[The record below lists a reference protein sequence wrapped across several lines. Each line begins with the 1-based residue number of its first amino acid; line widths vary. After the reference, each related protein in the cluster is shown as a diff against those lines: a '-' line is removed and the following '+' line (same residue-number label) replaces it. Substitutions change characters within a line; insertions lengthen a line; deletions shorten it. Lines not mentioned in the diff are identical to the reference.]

1 MPGKS
6 SRVTLQFNDYDFRHK
21 KALQILKSRPR
32 HMTEMIVDA
41 ILHYVVCPD
50 AGRDM
55 SRDWIRSILKEELA
69 SMLPD
74 IGKSVAPA
82 AQTVDKT
89 SILDE
94 DMADLGDVMG
104 MFRRSDQS

>member
-6 SRVTLQFNDYDFRHK
+6 SRVTLKFNDYDFRHK
-21 KALQILKSRPR
+21 KALQIIKSRPR
-32 HMTEMIVDA
+32 HMTELIVDA
-41 ILHYVVCPD
+41 ILHYIVCPD

-55 SRDWIRSILKEELA
+55 SREWIRSVLKEELA
-69 SMLPD
+69 TMLPD
-74 IGKSVAPA
+74 ISRRVAPA
-82 AQTVDKT
+82 AQTTGKT
-89 SILDE
+89 AIRDE

>member
-6 SRVTLQFNDYDFRHK
+6 SRVTLKFNDYDFRHK

-32 HMTEMIVDA
+32 HMTELIVDA
-41 ILHYVVCPD
+41 ILHYIVCPD

-55 SRDWIRSILKEELA
+55 SREWIRSVLKEELA
-69 SMLPD
+69 TMLPD
-74 IGKSVAPA
+74 ISRRVAPV
-82 AQTVDKT
+82 AQTTDKT
-89 SILDE
+89 AIRDE
-94 DMADLGDVMG
+94 DMADLGDVMD

>member
-32 HMTEMIVDA
+32 HMTELIVDA

-50 AGRDM
+50 AGTEM
-55 SRDWIRSILKEELA
+55 SREWIRGILKEELA
-69 SMLPD
+69 AMLPD
-74 IGKSVAPA
+74 IHKNVTPA
-82 AQTVDKT
+82 IQATDKT
-89 SILDE
+89 LIRDE

>member
-1 MPGKS
+1 MSGKS

-89 SILDE
+89 SIRDE

>member
-1 MPGKS
+1 MSGKS

-89 SILDE
+89 AIRDE

>member
-32 HMTEMIVDA
+32 HMTELIVDA
-41 ILHYVVCPD
+41 ILHYIVCPD

-55 SRDWIRSILKEELA
+55 SREWIRSVLKEELA
-69 SMLPD
+69 AMLPD
-74 IGKSVAPA
+74 ISRRVEPA
-82 AQTVDKT
+82 AQTTDKT
-89 SILDE
+89 AIRDE
-94 DMADLGDVMG
+94 DMADLGDVMD

>member
-32 HMTEMIVDA
+32 HMTELIVDA

-89 SILDE
+89 LIRDE
-94 DMADLGDVMG
+94 DMADLGNVMG

>member
-6 SRVTLQFNDYDFRHK
+6 SRVTLKFNDYDFRHK
-21 KALQILKSRPR
+21 KALQILKSQPR

-50 AGRDM
+50 AGKDM
-55 SRDWIRSILKEELA
+55 SREWIRSILKEELA
-69 SMLPD
+69 TMLQD
-74 IGKSVAPA
+74 ISRRVAPT
-82 AQTVDKT
+82 AQTTGKT
-89 SILDE
+89 AIRDE

>member
-6 SRVTLQFNDYDFRHK
+6 SRVTLKFNDYDFRHK

-32 HMTEMIVDA
+32 HMTELIVDA
-41 ILHYVVCPD
+41 ILHYIVCPD

-55 SRDWIRSILKEELA
+55 SREWIRSVLKEELA
-69 SMLPD
+69 AMLPD
-74 IGKSVAPA
+74 IGRRVAPA
-82 AQTVDKT
+82 AETTDKT
-89 SILDE
+89 AIRDE
-94 DMADLGDVMG
+94 DMADLGDVMD

>member
-1 MPGKS
+1 MSGKS

-32 HMTEMIVDA
+32 HMTELIVDA

-55 SRDWIRSILKEELA
+55 SREWIRSILKEELA
-69 SMLPD
+69 AMLPD

-82 AQTVDKT
+82 AQTADKT
-89 SILDE
+89 AIRDE

>member
-1 MPGKS
+1 MSGKS

-50 AGRDM
+50 AGTEM
-55 SRDWIRSILKEELA
+55 SREWIRGILKEELA
-69 SMLPD
+69 SMIPD
-74 IGKSVAPA
+74 LRQAAMPA
-82 AQTVDKT
+82 AADKPL
-89 SILDE
+89 IRDE

>member
-32 HMTEMIVDA
+32 HMTELIVDA

-55 SRDWIRSILKEELA
+55 SREWIRSILKEELA
-69 SMLPD
+69 AMLPD
-74 IGKSVAPA
+74 IHKDVAPA
-82 AQTVDKT
+82 VQATDKPL
-89 SILDE
+89 IRDE

-104 MFRRSDQS
+104 MFRRGDQA

>member
-6 SRVTLQFNDYDFRHK
+6 SRVTLKFNDYDFRHK

-32 HMTEMIVDA
+32 HMTELIVDA
-41 ILHYVVCPD
+41 ILHYIVCPD

-55 SRDWIRSILKEELA
+55 SREWIRSVLKEELA
-69 SMLPD
+69 TMLPD
-74 IGKSVAPA
+74 ISRRVAPA
-82 AQTVDKT
+82 AQTTGKT
-89 SILDE
+89 AIRDE